1 MSTFTPPSITFE
13 KFAVRLES
21 SGVYAFSNHFAAAW
35 AEPAH
40 SRIMLNY
47 RDETIAFF
55 ERDHV
60 DVLIPTKAGAW
71 LTTRD
76 RLIHNAPADYMVNI
90 CTLASTIKHGKRYEA
105 KCFGRTVSGITSGVR
120 IFEDGTYTLLGDT
133 REKTPDPARRREVM
147 ARARHN
153 LEMAVKTWRILGT
166 PEADF
171 KITRRLYD
179 KVELARAIHEGSH
192 DLIHSHYFR
201 WGSPNI
207 KAALEYCRAELYTIS
222 GVYDHLPYNPPMI
235 EEGTVLLKHP
245 KKQPTKELEGV

>member
-1 MSTFTPPSITFE
+1 MIWPEIWLPTSTDRFYPDFV
-13 KFAVRLES
+13 A
-21 SGVYAFSNHFAAAW
+21 
-35 AEPAH
+35 
-40 SRIMLNY
+40 MLQ
-47 RDETIAFF
+47 D
-55 ERDHV
+55 
-60 DVLIPTKAGAW
+60 G
-71 LTTRD
+71 
-76 RLIHNAPADYMVNI
+76 
-90 CTLASTIKHGKRYEA
+90 
-105 KCFGRTVSGITSGVR
+105 R
-120 IFEDGTYTLLGDT
+120 IFVVEYKGADRMDTGDT

-179 KVELARAIHEGSH
+179 KVELTRAIHEGSH

-201 WGSPNI
+201 CGSPNI

-245 KKQPTKELEGV
+245 KKQSTKELEGV